1 MEKKRCDAVIGN
13 KIIVYLHGFG
23 SSGQSGTVKHLRKI
37 MPEYKV
43 LAPDIPVNPA
53 EALPFLK
60 DYCKENKPD
69 LVIGTSMG
77 GMYAMQMYDYKRICV
92 NPALR
97 MSELTDILKVGT
109 FEYFQPTLNG
119 DTHFTIT
126 ADTIQQFRDMEAHM
140 FDGVNDENRHSCW
153 GFFGDE
159 DTTVNCREEFEQHFG
174 PNVQTFH
181 GGHRMNNHILDE
193 IILPFVKHIL
203 EGINYNLYQ
212 VGDRVR
218 FISTQPS
225 EYASRYGF
233 GNYIIEPAEYIGIVK
248 NVKPILDRFYMYTI
262 MCCTPIQWICLVFE
276 DSIIEKLP
284 DEQSVNDG
292 KKDLPSSR

>member
-1 MEKKRCDAVIGN
+1 MLTKT
-13 KIIVYLHGFG
+13 IVYLHGFG
-23 SSGQSGTVKHLRKI
+23 SSGQSRTVKHLRMI

-60 DYCKENKPD
+60 NYCKENKPD

-109 FEYFQPTLNG
+109 FEYFQPTLKG

-126 ADTIQQFRDMEAHM
+126 ANTIQQFRDMEAHM
-140 FDGVNDENRHSCW
+140 FDGVNDENRQNCW

-159 DTTVNCREEFEQHFG
+159 DTTVNCHEEFEQHFG
-174 PNVQTFH
+174 PYQRTFH
-181 GGHRMNNHILDE
+181 GGHRMNDQILDE
-193 IILPFVKHIL
+193 IILPFAKYIL

-212 VGDRVR
+212 VGDKVR
-218 FISTQPS
+218 FISTEPS
-225 EYASRYGF
+225 EYASRYAIGD
-233 GNYIIEPAEYIGIVK
+233 YKIEPAEYVGIVK
-248 NVKPILDRFYMYTI
+248 EVHPFLSGNYMYSI
-262 MCCTPIQWICLVFE
+262 ICCPVHWICLVLE
-276 DSIIEKLP
+276 DSIIEKLI
-284 DEQSVNDG
+284 
-292 KKDLPSSR
+292 